1 MQAKRTRA
9 IASYLALVVHKNYC
23 PLVASQLAA
32 ECHGF
37 AKMWGGHQVRSWAR
51 AWVSEWMLPI
61 SLTGHHT
68 KTYSLLS
75 DPGIAAE
82 LRTYVRSNKWAI
94 NPDKL
99 AAFTKDQLIP
109 TEAEQYTQ
117 RVTSDEMP
125 NGLKQY
131 MECELLP
138 QLHLKVSR
146 GISLVTAHQW
156 LHREGFKFT
165 THKKGV
171 YFDGHDRP
179 DVVDYRQNVFLPQ
192 MEEYSCRLVRYSVED
207 PDNEN
212 LSVNDNFVKHRLVL
226 CAHDEMT
233 VQSNDATNEY
243 WVFDDKYRL

>member
-1 MQAKRTRA
+1 MKSKTSDFAGGPTGLQAKQTCA

-32 ECHGF
+32 ECYGF

-51 AWVSEWMLPI
+51 ACVSEQTLPI
-61 SLTGHHT
+61 LLTGHHT

-82 LRTYVRSNKWAI
+82 LCTYVQSNKWAI

-109 TEAEQYTQ
+109 AEAEQYAQ
-117 RVTSDEMP
+117 RVTSDKMP

-131 MECELLP
+131 MEHKLLP
-138 QLHLKVSR
+138 QLHLKASR

-156 LHREGFKFT
+156 LHHEGFKFM

-179 DVVDYRQNVFLPQ
+179 DVVDYRQNVFLP
-192 MEEYSCRLVRYSVED
+192 
-207 PDNEN
+207 
-212 LSVNDNFVKHRLVL
+212 
-226 CAHDEMT
+226 
-233 VQSNDATNEY
+233 
-243 WVFDDKYRL
+243 

>member
-1 MQAKRTRA
+1 MQAKQTRT

-51 AWVSEWMLPI
+51 ACVSEQTLPI
-61 SLTGHHT
+61 LLTGRHT
-68 KTYSLLS
+68 KTYSLLG

-82 LRTYVRSNKWAI
+82 LHTYVWSNKWAI

-109 TEAEQYTQ
+109 TEAEQYAQ

-125 NGLKQY
+125 NGLIQY
-131 MECELLP
+131 MEHELLP

-146 GISLVTAHQW
+146 GISLVTERQW
-156 LHREGFKFT
+156 LHHEGFKFT

-171 YFDGHDRP
+171 YFDGHDHP
-179 DVVDYRQNVFLPQ
+179 NVVDYCQNVFLPR
-192 MEEYSCRLVRYSVED
+192 MEEYSPNWSGTLWRILTMRTCQSMTTLSSANLFSV
-207 PDNEN
+207 
-212 LSVNDNFVKHRLVL
+212 LMMR
-226 CAHDEMT
+226 
-233 VQSNDATNEY
+233 
-243 WVFDDKYRL
+243 